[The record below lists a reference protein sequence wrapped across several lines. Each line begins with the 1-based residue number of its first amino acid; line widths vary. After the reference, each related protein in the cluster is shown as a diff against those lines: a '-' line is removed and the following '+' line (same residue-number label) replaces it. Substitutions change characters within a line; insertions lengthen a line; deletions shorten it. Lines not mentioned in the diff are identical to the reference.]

1 MRTWRRKMIQTIISN
16 NCAGGAILH
25 DLGME
30 FKTPTINLQILPEQ
44 YAMFCRSLPYYLKS
58 QLTEAKNFTP
68 FEETM
73 LRKMFGGVPDM
84 PIGLLDGFILVC
96 FQHYP
101 TFEEAKA
108 KWEERKKKVDYE
120 HTGHIFH
127 ARGPEYKEEAELF
140 MKLDLPNKLCLTQG
154 FDVDGAVRF
163 DGEGFE
169 AVNGK
174 LRITQV
180 YDFRRWVN
188 EKDHTL

>member
-1 MRTWRRKMIQTIISN
+1 MIQTIISN

-44 YAMFCRSLPYYLKS
+44 YEMFCRNLSHYMYAEMR
-58 QLTEAKNFTP
+58 EAKNLMP
-68 FEETM
+68 YEETI
-73 LRKMFGGVPDM
+73 LKKMFGGVPDM
-84 PIGLLDGFILVC
+84 PLGLLEDVLVC
-96 FQHYP
+96 FQHYA
-101 TFEEAKA
+101 TFAEAKK
-108 KWEERKKKVDYE
+108 KWDERKRKIKDISLGE
-120 HTGHIFH
+120 IGFLFH
-127 ARGPEYKEEAELF
+127 ARGPEYKKEAESFL
-140 MKLDLPNKLCLTQG
+140 KLNLPNKLCLTQG

-163 DGEGFE
+163 DGEGFG